1 EQSADLHIVGVQGGR
16 DKKKKKTMNGFGEGS
31 SSSELAFGRDGSWK
45 DMGTS
50 TSAISFGLAA
60 TAILISMFLVM
71 AIFEHLIKPRASF
84 LRSRNDAHGSSEL
97 RRPQAQIH
105 RSQEKVQNSTT
116 VSSLI
121 VIARNTRGG
130 ADSPSDH
137 RRRLVM
143 AGWNAL
149 MAETLLVFLAD
160 KTRVYL
166 LLNPPKLR
174 TAPSSPPLFH
184 LKLLACQISQGFV
197 TTSKQDSMM
206 NGYRKMTVSN
216 RFITK
221 SSSIDFSDLTFYPEP
236 KESHEHPYP
245 TSVAQE
251 KDADV
256 EIHDQYFTWQEVE
269 AAQPGSGL
277 ALSRSCSSASRRFRA
292 SGKTVLETMVRKAF
306 TTRKPSSVA
315 AGGYWRIHDTD
326 GGDGEGEFVEEQQ
339 LRSPRRKKKKKGGNI
354 LRACKQIFG
363 F

>member
-1 EQSADLHIVGVQGGR
+1 
-16 DKKKKKTMNGFGEGS
+16 
-31 SSSELAFGRDGSWK
+31 
-45 DMGTS
+45 MGTS

-116 VSSLI
+116 VGTRCASDLSVLMPGQRFPTYIAQPAPLPCPREGITWPSHVAPVSYMYDKLI
-121 VIARNTRGG
+121 SFATVICLQ
-130 ADSPSDH
+130 
-137 RRRLVM
+137 RRRLLTVM
-143 AGWNAL
+143 PAGPPL
-149 MAETLLVFLAD
+149 PFLRFPHTD
-160 KTRVYL
+160 VYL